1 MIGALAAQETA
12 QETGFLQWGQK
23 ITSLGC
29 NWLISIHIIYF
40 DYDWQLTFSECI
52 VILLQSDWSALSKWL
67 RLT

>member
-40 DYDWQLTFSECI
+40 DYD
-52 VILLQSDWSALSKWL
+52 
-67 RLT
+67 